1 MESLKKPLLLER
13 AAGSLPVQTAL
24 TAVGAYA
31 ANVMEGGGPAIA
43 AMLPV
48 LATTLAANRQ
58 AERVKEA
65 ITKIDLTL
73 NAHSERLTNIS
84 DAQYKLINEIVSAV
98 FSTTCHAKLDL
109 LQRAVAG
116 AISSADLP
124 TNHAVLLSRVLRD
137 ISFEEL
143 KFLRKY
149 FSYSHIELAEKPG
162 GYKGNVATVSRESE
176 EGVCASGLV
185 ALGLLVPGEN
195 TYDQMGLLR
204 FSPLCSKLLALVE
217 APRA

>member
-1 MESLKKPLLLER
+1 MESLKKPSLLEK
-13 AAGSLPVQTAL
+13 AASSLPVQSGL

-48 LATTLAANRQ
+48 LATALASNRQ

-65 ITKIDLTL
+65 ITKIDSTL
-73 NAHSERLTNIS
+73 AAHSDQLAKIS

-98 FSTTCHAKLDL
+98 FSTTCHAKLNL
-109 LQRAVAG
+109 LQAAVAG

-124 TNHAVLLSRVLRD
+124 SNHAVLLSRVLRD

-143 KFLRKY
+143 TFLRKY
-149 FSYSHIELAEKPG
+149 FSFSHIELAEKPG
-162 GYKGNVATVSRESE
+162 GYKGNVATISRVSE
-176 EGVCASGLV
+176 EGLYASGLV
-185 ALGLLVPGEN
+185 ALGLLVPAEN
-195 TYDQMGLLR
+195 TFDQMGLLR

-217 APRA
+217 APST